1 MQRRDTNLMRVP
13 EGGVVLDTV
22 ARVTEL
28 MAERGISLYKLSKIS
43 DVPYSSLKYTVQ
55 ENGQLSV
62 DTIERICK
70 GLNIPLAQF
79 FAEVR

>member
-1 MQRRDTNLMRVP
+1 MLFR
-13 EGGVVLDTV
+13 
-22 ARVTEL
+22 
-28 MAERGISLYKLSKIS
+28 SKLSKIS

-79 FAEVR
+79 FTEVS